1 MVVTEIDEGWSNCE
15 KINLLQDLQRT
26 CKEKQEFS
34 SSTVEKKSGKGS
46 VNSLAGKNMT
56 HTIRLNLTACES

>member
-1 MVVTEIDEGWSNCE
+1 MVVTKIDEGWSNCE

-34 SSTVEKKSGKGS
+34 SRTEEKKIGQG
-46 VNSLAGKNMT
+46 
-56 HTIRLNLTACES
+56 IC